1 MIYVDGIHLI
11 GNFLLEAVERK
22 VFQFEIKKLYIFSK
36 VLTMN
41 LQDTI
46 YYTKFVPADVLDF
59 LERFPEFLHASG
71 SHVMIPNDDVRKI
84 KRQLTKQFRSSLQQE
99 LVQIMHKSAV
109 SVLET
114 GTE

>member
-1 MIYVDGIHLI
+1 MVYIDGIHLI
-11 GNFLLEAVERK
+11 GNFLIEAAEHN
-22 VFQFEIKKLYIFSK
+22 VFQFDIKKLYIFSR
-36 VLTMN
+36 VLTIN

-46 YYTKFVPADVLDF
+46 YYTKFVPADVIDF

-71 SHVMIPNDDVRKI
+71 SHVTIPNDDMRKI

-99 LVQIMHKSAV
+99 LVRIMHKSAV

-114 GTE
+114 GIE